1 MGSTLETKDPT
12 SWSSAP
18 DPDLVAAMARG
29 DNEAL
34 GALYDRHCSTLL
46 AAAVR
51 ILGNQRE
58 AEDLVHDVL
67 MEAWQK
73 SGDYDRTRGSVRT
86 WLLVRLRSRALDR
99 CRRAGRIRI
108 ETMEERTISDVL
120 PAPEGDPGQS
130 IDHAR
135 VRRAVQGLPEAQRQ
149 VLELAYFEGLSS
161 SEISERLA
169 IPIGTVKSR
178 TAAGLAKLR
187 AAITDPTTPAA
198 PRPLERGLR

>member
-1 MGSTLETKDPT
+1 VGLTPET
-12 SWSSAP
+12 AVP

-29 DNEAL
+29 DSQAL
-34 GALYDRHCSTLL
+34 GTLYDRHCPTLL
-46 AAAVR
+46 AAGVR

-73 SGDYDRTRGSVRT
+73 AGDYDPTRGSVRT

-99 CRRAGRIRI
+99 CRRAGRIRV
-108 ETMEERTISDVL
+108 ETMEEHTLDDVL

-130 IDHAR
+130 LDHAR
-135 VRRAVQGLPEAQRQ
+135 VRRAVLDLPAAQRQ

-161 SEISERLA
+161 SEIAERLP
-169 IPIGTVKSR
+169 IPIATVKSR
-178 TAAGLAKLR
+178 TATGLAKLR
-187 AAITDPTTPAA
+187 AAIQDPDPA
-198 PRPLERGLR
+198 PRPLEKGLR

>member
-1 MGSTLETKDPT
+1 VGPTPET
-12 SWSSAP
+12 S

-29 DNEAL
+29 DGQAL
-34 GALYDRHCSTLL
+34 GVLYDRHSATLL
-46 AAAVR
+46 ATAVR

-73 SGDYDRTRGSVRT
+73 SGDYDRARGSVRT

-99 CRRAGRIRI
+99 WRRAGRTRTL
-108 ETMEERTISDVL
+108 TMEDSNQGDLSPVDTS
-120 PAPEGDPGQS
+120 DPGQS

-135 VRRAVQGLPEAQRQ
+135 VRRAVQELPEAQRQ

-161 SEISERLA
+161 TEIAERLA
-169 IPIGTVKSR
+169 IPVGTVKSR

-187 AAITDPTTPAA
+187 AAIHDTAPASPVSLA
-198 PRPLERGLR
+198 RGLR

>member
-1 MGSTLETKDPT
+1 MGLSPET
-12 SWSSAP
+12 SASASPPPVP
-18 DPDLVAAMARG
+18 DADLVDAMARG
-29 DNEAL
+29 DAQAL
-34 GALYDRHCSTLL
+34 GTLYDRHCPTLL
-46 AAAVR
+46 ATAVR

-73 SGDYDRTRGSVRT
+73 AGDYDRARGSVRT

-99 CRRAGRIRI
+99 CRRAGRIKVQ
-108 ETMEERTISDVL
+108 TMEDRTLDDIL

-130 IDHAR
+130 LDHAL
-135 VRRAVQGLPEAQRQ
+135 VRRAVQELPVAQRQ
-149 VLELAYFEGLSS
+149 VLELAYFDGLSS
-161 SEISERLA
+161 TEIAERLT

-187 AAITDPTTPAA
+187 VAIHDTPHLGRG
-198 PRPLERGLR
+198 PR

>member
-1 MGSTLETKDPT
+1 MAEDLET
-12 SWSSAP
+12 S

-29 DNEAL
+29 DGQAL
-34 GALYDRHCSTLL
+34 GVLYDRHAPTLL
-46 AAAVR
+46 ATGVR

-73 SGDYDRTRGSVRT
+73 AGDYDRARGSVRT

-99 CRRAGRIRI
+99 WRRAGRIKI
-108 ETMEERTISDVL
+108 LAMEERTLDDIL
-120 PAPEGDPGQS
+120 PAPAADPGQS
-130 IDHAR
+130 VDHAR
-135 VRRAVQGLPEAQRQ
+135 VRVAVQELPEAQRQ

-161 SEISERLA
+161 SEIAERLA

-178 TAAGLAKLR
+178 TAAGMAKLR
-187 AAITDPTTPAA
+187 SALDAPATPPPAQAAG
-198 PRPLERGLR
+198 RGLR